1 MNQTKTNPFLARTQE
16 ETFAGVIQNNDLVL
30 RSLYEGVYPKVRHYI
45 LQNNG
50 SDDQAKDTFQEAFVT
65 TWKNIKDGKLK
76 KDNGLNIEAYLFTVA
91 KNKWLD
97 YLRSSRY
104 KKTTRV
110 DKVIHLRPDVEEEES
125 EPSQGQDEMM
135 AMQRAFKQ
143 LGEKCK
149 MVLKLFYFERKSM
162 DEISSELQIT
172 SASVR
177 NQKYRCMEKLRLLS
191 LEIKS
196 NG

>member
-1 MNQTKTNPFLARTQE
+1 LE
-16 ETFAGVIQNNDLVL
+16 
-30 RSLYEGVYPKVRHYI
+30 
-45 LQNNG
+45 
-50 SDDQAKDTFQEAFVT
+50 DQAKDTFQEAFVA
-65 TWKNIKDGKLK
+65 TWRNIKAGKLK
-76 KDNGLNIEAYLFTVA
+76 KDNGLNVDAYLFTIA

-97 YLRSSRY
+97 YLRSSHY
-104 KKTTRV
+104 KKTIRV
-110 DKVIHLRPDVEEEES
+110 DKVIHLQLDAEEEES
-125 EPSQGQDEMM
+125 DSNQGQDEMA
-135 AMQRAFKQ
+135 AMQHAFKQ

-162 DEISSELQIT
+162 DEISSELQIA

-191 LEIKS
+191 LEIKN

>member
-1 MNQTKTNPFLARTQE
+1 MNQTKTNQFLARTQE
-16 ETFAGVIQNNDLVL
+16 ETFVGVLQNNDLVL
-30 RSLYEGVYPKVRHYI
+30 RSLYEGVYPKVRHFI

-50 SDDQAKDTFQEAFVT
+50 VEDQAKDMFQEAFVA
-65 TWKNIKDGKLK
+65 TWKNVKDGKLK
-76 KDNGLNIEAYLFTVA
+76 KDNGLNVEAYLFTIA

-110 DKVIHLRPDVEEEES
+110 DKVIHLRLDVEEEES
-125 EPSQGQDEMM
+125 EPSQDQDEMV

-149 MVLKLFYFERKSM
+149 MVLKLFYYERKSM

>member
-1 MNQTKTNPFLARTQE
+1 MNQTKTKLHQTRTQE
-16 ETFAGVIQNNDLVL
+16 ETVLGVLRNNEFVL
-30 RSLYEGVYPKVRHYI
+30 RSLYEVVYPKVRRYI
-45 LQNNG
+45 LQNSG
-50 SDDQAKDTFQEAFVT
+50 TDDQAKDTFQEAFVA
-65 TWKNIKDGKLK
+65 TWKNIKDEKIKIDG
-76 KDNGLNIEAYLFTVA
+76 GLNVEAYLFTIA

-97 YLRSSRY
+97 YLRSSHY
-104 KKTTRV
+104 KKTIRV
-110 DKVIHLRPDVEEEES
+110 DKVIHLQLDAEEEES
-125 EPSQGQDEMM
+125 ESNQGQDEMA
-135 AMQRAFKQ
+135 AMQHAFKQ

-162 DEISSELQIT
+162 DEISSELQIA

-191 LEIKS
+191 LEIKN